1 MNILWLL
8 IQEAEHAAE
17 AAEHTPSVFNL
28 DLGTSTWTL
37 VIFLVLL
44 AVLAK
49 WAFPPILG
57 YAQARE
63 ERIQE
68 SLDEAR
74 VARDEAQKA
83 LEEQRRELA
92 RSREESQQ
100 IIAQG
105 KQDAEKVRQ
114 ELLTKAKAEQQDVVD
129 RAKQEI
135 RREREQAL
143 ESLRREA
150 VEISMAAAAHLV
162 GRKMDAEEDRRVV
175 REFLDRAGA
184 AAGPK
189 ADAGAGAV

>member
-1 MNILWLL
+1 MNIIWLL

-17 AAEHTPSVFNL
+17 AAEQAPNVFNL

-37 VIFLVLL
+37 VIFLLL
-44 AVLAK
+44 LGVLAK

-63 ERIQE
+63 DRIQE
-68 SLDEAR
+68 SLDEAKA
-74 VARDEAQKA
+74 AREEAQKA

-92 RSREESQQ
+92 QARDESQA

-114 ELLTKAKAEQQDVVD
+114 ELLAKAKAEQQDVVD

-135 RREREQAL
+135 EREREQAL

-150 VEISMAAAAHLV
+150 VELSVAAASHLM
-162 GRKMDAEEDRRVV
+162 GKRMDAEEDRRVV
-175 REFLDRAGA
+175 RDFLDRAGSRA
-184 AAGPK
+184 K
-189 ADAGAGAV
+189 DTGAGAA

>member
-1 MNILWLL
+1 WLL

-28 DLGTSTWTL
+28 EMGTSFWTF
-37 VIFLVLL
+37 VIFFILL

-63 ERIQE
+63 DRIQE

-74 VARDEAQKA
+74 EAREEAQAA

-92 RSREESQQ
+92 EAREESQQ

-105 KQDAEKVRQ
+105 KHDAEKLRQ
-114 ELLTKAKAEQQDVVD
+114 ELLNRAKAEQQEIVE
-129 RAKQEI
+129 RAKRDIE
-135 RREREQAL
+135 REREQAL
-143 ESLRREA
+143 ESIRREA
-150 VEISMAAAAHLV
+150 VEISLAAASHLLSRNV
-162 GRKMDAEEDRRVV
+162 DAEEDRRLV
-175 REFLDRAGA
+175 RDYLGLAEARAGET
-184 AAGPK
+184 
-189 ADAGAGAV
+189 GAGV